1 MSEQALDLRR
11 SLQIVRRH
19 KVIVGIFVALG
30 ILAGAGN
37 TALKPPL
44 LVSSAL
50 VALPP
55 TTHDTATQVV
65 IASSDRVLENALRSV
80 APAMSLP
87 TMRSRVHVKSLT
99 PNLLSISGQGKT
111 AAQAEGIANAV
122 AASYVAYVR
131 TANSA
136 AGTVQAQRVGAA
148 TKPAG
153 GSLLFHLLIAG
164 GIGAVLGALIGA
176 IFALA
181 IGRTDRR
188 LRERDEIADAI
199 GVPVLAS
206 IPVGHPS
213 DAVGWA
219 RLLEGYEPRAVH
231 AWGLR
236 KALHHLALTD
246 FRGGRGRSL
255 AVISLSSDPGAL
267 AIGPQ
272 LAAFAASL
280 GIPTTLVI
288 GRQQDA
294 NATATLSAAC
304 SVTSAVLSGRSS
316 LLRVTVGDHY
326 DADQQPDALVVAV
339 AVVDGRTPRVADTMR
354 MTATVLAVSAGAATA
369 DQLAR
374 VAVSAET
381 DDRQIAGI
389 LVADPDSADHTT
401 GRVPQLA
408 PPRHRRMPTRL
419 TGITTETRR

>member
-1 MSEQALDLRR
+1 
-11 SLQIVRRH
+11 
-19 KVIVGIFVALG
+19 
-30 ILAGAGN
+30 
-37 TALKPPL
+37 
-44 LVSSAL
+44 
-50 VALPP
+50 
-55 TTHDTATQVV
+55 
-65 IASSDRVLENALRSV
+65 
-80 APAMSLP
+80 
-87 TMRSRVHVKSLT
+87 
-99 PNLLSISGQGKT
+99 
-111 AAQAEGIANAV
+111 
-122 AASYVAYVR
+122 
-131 TANSA
+131 
-136 AGTVQAQRVGAA
+136 
-148 TKPAG
+148 
-153 GSLLFHLLIAG
+153 
-164 GIGAVLGALIGA
+164 
-176 IFALA
+176 
-181 IGRTDRR
+181 
-188 LRERDEIADAI
+188 
-199 GVPVLAS
+199 VLAS

-231 AWGLR
+231 AWSLR

-304 SVTSAVLSGRSS
+304 SVTSAVLSGRSG
-316 LLRVTVGDHY
+316 LLRVIVGDHY

-339 AVVDGRTPRVADTMR
+339 SVVDGRTPRVADTLR
-354 MTATVLAVSAGAATA
+354 TTATVLAVSAGAATA

-419 TGITTETRR
+419 TGMATETRR